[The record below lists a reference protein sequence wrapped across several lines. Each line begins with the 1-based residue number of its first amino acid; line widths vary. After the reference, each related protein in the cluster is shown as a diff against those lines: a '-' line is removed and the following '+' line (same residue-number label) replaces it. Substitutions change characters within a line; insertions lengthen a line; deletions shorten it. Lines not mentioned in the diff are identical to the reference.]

1 MFKYISIILIIT
13 IVVIAWCAIVHSEN
27 NIVCL
32 CILSIYGIY
41 CINTIIGK
49 SNSINKK

>member
-1 MFKYISIILIIT
+1 MFKYISIILIT
-13 IVVIAWCAIVHSEN
+13 AIVIIAWCAIVHSEN